1 MEDDVEVELELEKQL
16 ALAHEL
22 FPTGWPK
29 AGLPPNWW
37 QLAKDSQGNDNDDGI
52 NTTSQAGET
61 GKVSPDGRDKSH
73 YLQVT
78 TNQGPGP
85 AHI

>member
-37 QLAKDSQGNDNDDGI
+37 QLAKDNQAKENDGI
-52 NTTSQAGET
+52 NTSQGGEP
-61 GKVSPDGRDKSH
+61 KVAPDSRDKSH
-73 YLQVT
+73 YLKVT
-78 TNQGPGP
+78 TGPGP

>member
-37 QLAKDSQGNDNDDGI
+37 QLAKDSQTKENDGI
-52 NTTSQAGET
+52 NTSQGGET
-61 GKVSPDGRDKSH
+61 KQPPETKDKSH
-73 YLQVT
+73 YLQVSAHA
-78 TNQGPGP
+78 GPGP

>member
-37 QLAKDSQGNDNDDGI
+37 QLAKDNQAKENDGI
-52 NTTSQAGET
+52 NTSQGGA
-61 GKVSPDGRDKSH
+61 PDARDKSH
-73 YLQVT
+73 YLKVT
-78 TNQGPGP
+78 TGPGP

>member
-37 QLAKDSQGNDNDDGI
+37 QLAKDNQAKEAENL
-52 NTTSQAGET
+52 NTNQVGEAKL
-61 GKVSPDGRDKSH
+61 GGDPRDKSH
-73 YLQVT
+73 YLKVAP
-78 TNQGPGP
+78 NLGPGP
-85 AHI
+85 AHIWV